1 MIRQFTTWVLVLVLA
16 GSFAVVS
23 LGSSAGDETNIP
35 RKEAS
40 TETAK
45 VATPPR
51 YTHEQQALM
60 AIQDEGRIQV
70 RELADRMKA
79 ETDPERRAELDK
91 QAIEIKKQTRIR
103 FLETLAGFA
112 RQRGD
117 EVTELQAMDQ
127 IENIKNPPRVIGTP
141 IRQTP
146 DKSEVRKGA
155 K

>member
-1 MIRQFTTWVLVLVLA
+1 MLRHFITWILLLVLA

-23 LGSSAGDETNIP
+23 LGSPADDETNIP
-35 RKEAS
+35 RKEVS
-40 TETAK
+40 TKTAK
-45 VATPPR
+45 AATPPR
-51 YTHEQQALM
+51 YTPEQQALM
-60 AIQDEGRIQV
+60 AIQEEGRVQV
-70 RELADRMKA
+70 RELADRIKT
-79 ETDPERRAELDK
+79 ETDPERRAELDR

-117 EVTELQAMDQ
+117 EVIELQAMDQ
-127 IENIKNPPRVIGTP
+127 IENIKNPPRVTGTP